1 MVAYKKKN
9 KKLVIFGTGL
19 IAEEMYHYFSL
30 DSDYDVIGFTV
41 NKNYLKKKFFLKKKV
56 YSFENITKYLNSKK
70 FYLFV
75 AIGYTD
81 LNQLRQ
87 KIVNEAKKKKFKIAS
102 YISSKSSFYSSEK
115 NFENNVILEHSTI
128 QPTAKIGKNVFIW
141 SNNLI
146 GHHAI
151 IKDNCYISGHCS
163 VAGSSVIEKNCF
175 VGVNSTVVHNVKV
188 GKNCLIGANSLVAES
203 ISNQS
208 ISIPNKTKILKVK
221 NLDIIKK
228 MIK

>member
-1 MVAYKKKN
+1 M
-9 KKLVIFGTGL
+9 
-19 IAEEMYHYFSL
+19 
-30 DSDYDVIGFTV
+30 
-41 NKNYLKKKFFLKKKV
+41 
-56 YSFENITKYLNSKK
+56 
-70 FYLFV
+70 
-75 AIGYTD
+75 
-81 LNQLRQ
+81 
-87 KIVNEAKKKKFKIAS
+87 
-102 YISSKSSFYSSEK
+102 
-115 NFENNVILEHSTI
+115 
-128 QPTAKIGKNVFIW
+128 
-141 SNNLI
+141 I